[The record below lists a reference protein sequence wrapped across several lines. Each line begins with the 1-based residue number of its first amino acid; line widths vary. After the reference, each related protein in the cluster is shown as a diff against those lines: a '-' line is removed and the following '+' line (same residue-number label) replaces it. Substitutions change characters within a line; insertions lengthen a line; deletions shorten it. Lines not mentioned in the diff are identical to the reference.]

1 MAYDDA
7 AFRAQLPEF
16 ADTTAYPAAVLGAAW
31 AMATN
36 FIDLPGCPIGSIL
49 NAASYQ
55 VAVNY
60 LAAHLWVLSNQQ
72 SQPGQSPGTNQG
84 GFETSASIDKISVT
98 MLAPPANNMWT
109 WWLSQ
114 TPYGQ
119 ALAALLRMKAVGGTS
134 VGGLPERAAFRKVGG
149 VFL

>member
-16 ADTTAYPAAVLGAAW
+16 ADTAKYPAPVLSAAW
-31 AMATN
+31 NLATN
-36 FIDLPGCPIGSIL
+36 FIGMPSCPASML
-49 NAASYQ
+49 NGNGYQ
-55 VAVNY
+55 VAANY
-60 LAAHLWVLSNQQ
+60 MAAHLWVLSNQQ
-72 SQPGQSPGTNQG
+72 QQPGQSPGDNQNA
-84 GFETSASIDKISVT
+84 FETSASIDKISVST
-98 MLAPPANNMWT
+98 LPPPADNMWK

-119 ALAALLRMKAVGGTS
+119 ALSALLRIKAVGGTS
-134 VGGLPERAAFRKVGG
+134 VGGLAERIGFRKIGG

>member
-16 ADTTAYPAAVLGAAW
+16 ANTTTYPAGVLGAAW
-31 AMATN
+31 TLASN
-36 FIDLPGCPIGSIL
+36 FISAPFCPLSFLDGD
-49 NAASYQ
+49 SYQ

-60 LAAHLWVLSNQQ
+60 MAAHLWVLSNQQ

-84 GFETSASIDKISVT
+84 GFETSATIDKISVAV
-98 MLAPPANNMWT
+98 LAPPANNMWT

-119 ALAALLRMKAVGGTS
+119 ALAALLRLKAVGGKS
-134 VGGLPERAAFRKVGG
+134 VGGLPERLGFRKVGG

>member
-16 ADTTAYPAAVLGAAW
+16 ADTVKYTAAALGAAW
-31 AMATN
+31 ALATN
-36 FIDLPGCPIGSIL
+36 FIALPACPLSCL

-60 LAAHLWVLSNQQ
+60 MAAHLWVLSNQQ
-72 SQPGQSPGTNQG
+72 SQPGQDPGTNQG
-84 GFETSASIDKISVT
+84 GFETSASIDKISVS
-98 MLAPPANNMWT
+98 MLAPPADNMWT

-119 ALAALLRMKAVGGTS
+119 ALAALLRMKGVGGTS

-149 VFL
+149 VFF

>member
-16 ADTTAYPAAVLGAAW
+16 ADTAKYPAAVLSASW
-31 AMATN
+31 DLATN
-36 FIDLPGCPIGSIL
+36 FISLPSCPLSMLSG
-49 NAASYQ
+49 NSYQ
-55 VAVNY
+55 TAVNY
-60 LAAHLWVLSNQQ
+60 MAAHLWVLSNQQ
-72 SQPGQSPGTNQG
+72 SQPGQSPGENQG
-84 GFETSASIDKISVT
+84 GFETSASIDKISVST
-98 MLAPPANNMWT
+98 LPPPAANMWQ

-119 ALAALLRMKAVGGTS
+119 ALAALLRIKAVGGTS
-134 VGGLPERAAFRKVGG
+134 VGGLSERSGFRKVGG

>member
-16 ADTTAYPAAVLGAAW
+16 ADTTRFPAPVLSAAW
-31 AMATN
+31 TLASN
-36 FIDLPGCPIGSIL
+36 FIALPACPLSFL
-49 NAASYQ
+49 NGATWQ
-55 VAVNY
+55 IAVNY
-60 LAAHLWVLSNQQ
+60 IAAHLWVLSQQ
-72 SQPGQSPGTNQG
+72 QQQPGQDPGTNQG
-84 GFETSASIDKISVT
+84 GFETSATIDKISVT
-98 MLAPPANNMWT
+98 MLAPPADNMWT
-109 WWLSQ
+109 WWLAQ

-134 VGGLPERAAFRKVGG
+134 VGGLPERFGFRKIGG